1 MSEQKRFVDRLDA
14 RPARLALRPA
24 ANRHAMAALS
34 GSPGRGRDASRPMSR
49 VATRAQRPPRTA
61 RRLMAVAQH
70 PVIAKGT
77 HASLLPPSW
86 TTLYE
91 LTRLPEETLEAKIAE
106 GVIHAG
112 IERKDAEGF
121 LEPHRDEPAAP
132 CLRWLKFTAS
142 RPRKQATRAAQI
154 RLHAPFLGGKMK
166 KMACAAAVA
175 AGPCECCTGQN
186 RAMPTAH
193 FPINSIAY
201 NCRTIASAPF
211 EIIEQFSRLSNLRGQ
226 ATRAP
231 FA

>member
-77 HASLLPPSW
+77 HASVLPPSW

-121 LEPHRDEPAAP
+121 RLAP
-132 CLRWLKFTAS
+132 SK
-142 RPRKQATRAAQI
+142 
-154 RLHAPFLGGKMK
+154 
-166 KMACAAAVA
+166 
-175 AGPCECCTGQN
+175 TGISSEQ
-186 RAMPTAH
+186 PLC
-193 FPINSIAY
+193 
-201 NCRTIASAPF
+201 CRT
-211 EIIEQFSRLSNLRGQ
+211 
-226 ATRAP
+226 
-231 FA
+231 

>member
-14 RPARLALRPA
+14 RPGRLALRPA

-154 RLHAPFLGGKMK
+154 RLHAPFLGGKMQK
-166 KMACAAAVA
+166 IYFRCRMPFGFSSIWATPSSTRRWRPSAVFSGWSRRSRDT
-175 AGPCECCTGQN
+175 AGAVPSTRCYP
-186 RAMPTAH
+186 R
-193 FPINSIAY
+193 
-201 NCRTIASAPF
+201 
-211 EIIEQFSRLSNLRGQ
+211 SR
-226 ATRAP
+226 
-231 FA
+231 

>member
-166 KMACAAAVA
+166 KPRDASRPRPGDPERAAIACRSA
-175 AGPCECCTGQN
+175 TGH
-186 RAMPTAH
+186 RAKR
-193 FPINSIAY
+193 SG
-201 NCRTIASAPF
+201 RAS
-211 EIIEQFSRLSNLRGQ
+211 R
-226 ATRAP
+226 RAIDKTLLL
-231 FA
+231 

>member
-166 KMACAAAVA
+166 KIARRRNSDHWPSR
-175 AGPCECCTGQN
+175 GPT
-186 RAMPTAH
+186 P
-193 FPINSIAY
+193 
-201 NCRTIASAPF
+201 AP
-211 EIIEQFSRLSNLRGQ
+211 
-226 ATRAP
+226 AP
-231 FA
+231 GA

>member
-1 MSEQKRFVDRLDA
+1 
-14 RPARLALRPA
+14 
-24 ANRHAMAALS
+24 
-34 GSPGRGRDASRPMSR
+34 
-49 VATRAQRPPRTA
+49 
-61 RRLMAVAQH
+61 MAVAQH

-166 KMACAAAVA
+166 KIDAFWDSVL
-175 AGPCECCTGQN
+175 
-186 RAMPTAH
+186 
-193 FPINSIAY
+193 IY
-201 NCRTIASAPF
+201 
-211 EIIEQFSRLSNLRGQ
+211 
-226 ATRAP
+226 
-231 FA
+231 

>member
-77 HASLLPPSW
+77 HASVLPPSW

-121 LEPHRDEPAAP
+121 RLAP
-132 CLRWLKFTAS
+132 SK
-142 RPRKQATRAAQI
+142 
-154 RLHAPFLGGKMK
+154 
-166 KMACAAAVA
+166 
-175 AGPCECCTGQN
+175 TGN
-186 RAMPTAH
+186 SSG
-193 FPINSIAY
+193 INSSPRPFFRWQRIRAIVAIA
-201 NCRTIASAPF
+201 
-211 EIIEQFSRLSNLRGQ
+211 
-226 ATRAP
+226 
-231 FA
+231 

>member
-86 TTLYE
+86 TTLYA

-166 KMACAAAVA
+166 KTGPEPIPPSPKMAHPEAYSARISS
-175 AGPCECCTGQN
+175 GQELQ
-186 RAMPTAH
+186 
-193 FPINSIAY
+193 S
-201 NCRTIASAPF
+201 
-211 EIIEQFSRLSNLRGQ
+211 SR
-226 ATRAP
+226 
-231 FA
+231 

>member
-1 MSEQKRFVDRLDA
+1 
-14 RPARLALRPA
+14 
-24 ANRHAMAALS
+24 
-34 GSPGRGRDASRPMSR
+34 
-49 VATRAQRPPRTA
+49 
-61 RRLMAVAQH
+61 MAVAQH

-166 KMACAAAVA
+166 KID
-175 AGPCECCTGQN
+175 GQ
-186 RAMPTAH
+186 PW
-193 FPINSIAY
+193 S
-201 NCRTIASAPF
+201 
-211 EIIEQFSRLSNLRGQ
+211 
-226 ATRAP
+226 
-231 FA
+231 